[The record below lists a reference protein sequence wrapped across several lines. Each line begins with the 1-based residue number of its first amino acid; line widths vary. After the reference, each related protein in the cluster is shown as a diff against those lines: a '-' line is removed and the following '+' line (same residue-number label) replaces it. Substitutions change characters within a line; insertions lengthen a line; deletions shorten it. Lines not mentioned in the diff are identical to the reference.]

1 MVLAELA
8 RVAQSLSS
16 SLETFVPMYSDCQCR
31 WVRSPVEIRHGEKNH
46 YAVYPLS
53 DLNGAQNVAI
63 TAIAYCLHA
72 VQLIHTETMAN

>member
-1 MVLAELA
+1 MSYGLGRV

-31 WVRSPVEIRHGEKNH
+31 WVRSPVKFGMERRIITQI
-46 YAVYPLS
+46 L
-53 DLNGAQNVAI
+53 

-72 VQLIHTETMAN
+72 VQLIRAETMASN